1 MSARRASTDEHRP
14 GTIAPGRG
22 APRLVVSHLLAACAM
37 GGPWPGLLALV
48 WHDTHS
54 DLALGLAGGA
64 RLAPYVLLS
73 WLVGALGD
81 RYPRVRVIAI
91 STMVRLILLVG
102 AAAAVLAGLVWVSV
116 GLAVLTVCA
125 GTPAYPTAV
134 ALIADLHTDTPR
146 RDRHT
151 QWLVTVEVCAFVV
164 GPALGGVV
172 LGVAGPT
179 TAVYASAAATALA
192 AVLLIGL
199 RPRVHREQVRY
210 PDHVR
215 TVLASPAV
223 RHGIAA
229 VAGVNAVGG
238 GLGVGLLALTTQRWH
253 GGDHEFGW
261 LTAAFGF
268 GAVAAPLL
276 GLVRCPPTAVRRW
289 LVALAVT
296 VAALGLAWHWWW
308 ALPPLVV
315 FGAVATRVEVSV
327 TALIQTAVPARS
339 CACALGVADTAMI
352 AAGMIGAAL
361 APTLVRWGGVGGFV
375 VVLIA
380 MLAAVV
386 VVVPPAPATTA
397 AVEGGAVNTG

>member
-1 MSARRASTDEHRP
+1 MTARKATTDGDRP
-14 GTIAPGRG
+14 VATAPGRG

-48 WHDTHS
+48 WHETHS

-73 WLVGALGD
+73 WLAGAVGD
-81 RYPRVRVIAI
+81 RYPRIRVIAI
-91 STMVRLILLVG
+91 STTVRLILLVG
-102 AAAAVLAGLVWVSV
+102 SAAAVLAGQVWVSV
-116 GLAVLTVCA
+116 ALAVLTVCA

-134 ALIADLHTDTPR
+134 ALIADLHTDPRR

-151 QWLVTVEVCAFVV
+151 QWLVTAEVSAFVV

-179 TAVYASAAATALA
+179 TAVYASAVATAVA
-192 AVLLIGL
+192 AVLLVGL
-199 RPRVHREQVRY
+199 RPRVHRERVRY
-210 PDHVR
+210 ADQVR

-223 RHGIAA
+223 RRGIAA
-229 VAGVNAVGG
+229 VVGVNAVGG
-238 GLGVGLLALTTQRWH
+238 GLGVGLLALATQRWH

-268 GAVAAPLL
+268 GAVGAPLL
-276 GLVRCPPTAVRRW
+276 GLLRFPPTAVRRW
-289 LVALAVT
+289 LVVLAVT
-296 VAALGLAWHWWW
+296 VAAVGLAGQWWW
-308 ALPPLVV
+308 ALPPLLV

-327 TALIQTAVPARS
+327 TALIQTDVPARS
-339 CACALGVADTAMI
+339 CACALGVADSAMI

-361 APTLVRWGGVGGFV
+361 APTLVRWGGAGGFV
-375 VVLIA
+375 AVLLAVI
-380 MLAAVV
+380 AAVLSV
-386 VVVPPAPATTA
+386 VRPAPVTTTSA
-397 AVEGGAVNTG
+397 VVEGAP